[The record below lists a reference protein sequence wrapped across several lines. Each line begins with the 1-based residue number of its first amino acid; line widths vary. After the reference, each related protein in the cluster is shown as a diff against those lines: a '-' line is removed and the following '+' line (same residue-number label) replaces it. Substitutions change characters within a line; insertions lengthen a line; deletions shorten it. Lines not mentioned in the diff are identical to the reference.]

1 MTSPTHTGSCL
12 CGAVRLEVRGDLKAP
27 DACHCSQC
35 RRWSGHI
42 WASTDVPRDRLSIAG
57 EDQIR
62 WYASSDKVRRGFCG
76 TCGSVMFWDPPHRA
90 SLAVAMGCFDKP
102 TDTELGVHIFT
113 ADKGDYYR
121 IDGDDTPQEPYPP

>member
-1 MTSPTHTGSCL
+1 MHTGSCL
-12 CGAVRLEVRGDLKAP
+12 CGAVRVEVQGDLHTP

-42 WASTDVPRDRLSIAG
+42 WASTDVPRDRLTLHG

-62 WYASSDKVRRGFCG
+62 WFQSSDKVRRGFCG
-76 TCGSVMFWDPPHRA
+76 TCGSVMFWDPPARA
-90 SLAVAMGCFDKP
+90 SLAVAMGLFDRP
-102 TDTELGVHIFT
+102 TDTRLGVHIFT

-121 IDGDDTPQEPYPP
+121 IDGDDTPQEPSPPI